1 MASALFQEFAEY
13 RTYRPDDM
21 PADVRA
27 FVIEGLQRAW
37 EHKAAEQT
45 QDAIEGY
52 FSGRYSFR
60 IYMVGRTPKAFYC
73 VKFDK
78 ERAYV
83 AMAYSVCGSD
93 AVFKGLAEL
102 KVVAKMMGCSR
113 IEFNSRRRGWER
125 VAKRYGYDGYRYTYY
140 QEI

>member
-1 MASALFQEFAEY
+1 MESTSFQEFAEY
-13 RTYRPDDM
+13 RTYKPDDM

-52 FSGRYSFR
+52 FSGRFSFR
-60 IYMVGRTPKAFYC
+60 IYTDGRIPKAFYC

-78 ERAYV
+78 ECAYV

-93 AVFKGLAEL
+93 VVFKGLAEL
-102 KVVAKMMGCSR
+102 KVVASR

-125 VAKRYGYDGYRYTYY
+125 LAKRYGYDGYRQTYY